1 MTAGLTVLLAVASAS
16 VNTHVK
22 VETVNFDEDLL
33 NTEKNIAETF
43 AWKEKKDTPPVG
55 GSPAPPVGGSPGD
68 YPCAKFV
75 TNADGEGYITVKTG
89 DTTHHTQK
97 KLANEEELE
106 VCPGGEIT
114 EIVVQNTNSDGWVGA
129 VTVIKDKADKGV
141 LLKCTKNCDQ
151 KDCLTDN
158 LKVDGD
164 EKAYKNKTNCMCM
177 GGKECTLEPT
187 EETPEEKKE

>member
-1 MTAGLTVLLAVASAS
+1 MKAGLTVLLAVASAS

-22 VETVNFDEDLL
+22 VETVNFDEGLL
-33 NTEKNIAETF
+33 NTEQNIAETF
-43 AWKEKKDTPPVG
+43 AWKEKK
-55 GSPAPPVGGSPGD
+55 GD
-68 YPCAKFV
+68 NPCVKFV

-89 DTTHHTQK
+89 YTTHHVQK
-97 KLANEEELE
+97 KLANKEELK

-114 EIVVQNTNSDGWVGA
+114 AVVVQNTNSDGWVGA
-129 VTVIKDKADKGV
+129 VTVAKNKADKGV

-164 EKAYKNKTNCMCM
+164 EKAFNNKTDCMCM

-187 EETPEEKKE
+187 EEPTEEKKE

>member
-1 MTAGLTVLLAVASAS
+1 MKAGLTVLVAVATAS

-43 AWKEKKDTPPVG
+43 AWKEKKDSDTPCV
-55 GSPAPPVGGSPGD
+55 
-68 YPCAKFV
+68 KFV
-75 TNADGEGYITVKTG
+75 TNDDGEGYLTIKTG
-89 DTTHHTQK
+89 DTTHYTQE
-97 KLANEEELE
+97 KLANNKELE

-114 EIVVQNTNSDGWVGA
+114 EIVVQNTHTDGWVGA
-129 VTVIKDKADKGV
+129 VTVIQNKADKGV
-141 LLKCTKNCDQ
+141 LLKCTKNCVQ
-151 KDCLTDN
+151 QDCLTEN

-164 EKAYKNKTNCMCM
+164 EEAFHNKTDCMCM

-187 EETPEEKKE
+187 EQTTEEKKE